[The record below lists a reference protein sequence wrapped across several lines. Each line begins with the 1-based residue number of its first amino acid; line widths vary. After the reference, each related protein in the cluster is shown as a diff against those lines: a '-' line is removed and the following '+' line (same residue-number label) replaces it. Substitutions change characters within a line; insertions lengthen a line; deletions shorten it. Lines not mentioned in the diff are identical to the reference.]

1 MTMSAS
7 AIVSRPAPGAF
18 PPSGIPALW
27 EEGSR
32 LHPVDRALL
41 LLSASSPGTAWE
53 ELASLTVGERDA
65 ALLALR
71 RELFG
76 DTLAGE
82 SFCPECGE
90 QVEFQASVTELLAA
104 DDGRLRS
111 GNRRGTLR
119 LPEGRS
125 LEFRLPDSRDLA
137 VLVGAD
143 DPDRARR
150 ILAERCLARDFA
162 EEKAGEEMTE
172 RETVP
177 FSDELLSLLSQAME
191 QSDPLADIRFDLAC
205 PDCGREW
212 SVALDILS
220 WLWDELSREA
230 RGLLRDVHV
239 IARAYGW
246 SERSILALP
255 PERRRAYID
264 MIL

>member
-1 MTMSAS
+1 MSVTV
-7 AIVSRPAPGAF
+7 IVSPPSPGAF
-18 PPSGIPALW
+18 SPSRIPDLW
-27 EEGSR
+27 EEGRR

-41 LLSASSPGTAWE
+41 LLSAASPETGWE

-71 RELFG
+71 RGLFG

-82 SFCPECGE
+82 SFCPDCGG

-111 GNRRGTLR
+111 GKRRGTLR

-137 VLVGAD
+137 ALVGAD

-150 ILAERCLARDFA
+150 ILAERCVTADL
-162 EEKAGEEMTE
+162 AGEGGGEE
-172 RETVP
+172 LKEIEP
-177 FSDELLSLLSQAME
+177 FSDEFLALLSQAME
-191 QSDPLADIRFDLAC
+191 QSDPLADIRFDLTC

-212 SVALDILS
+212 SVALDILL
-220 WLWDELSREA
+220 WMWDELGREA

-246 SERSILALP
+246 SERNILDLS
-255 PERRRAYID
+255 PERRRAYVD